1 MLRKPLQTPKITFTI
16 SIKLQPVASLM
27 KMKKMKSVLISGLLA
42 GCWAACNSNDYKMYS
57 GEAYIQFS
65 ETKDTLQRYSF
76 YFQPEQVTED
86 TVWFE
91 VITTGYTSSDPRSFK
106 VVQGQIE
113 GQNNAVAGEQYKFLT
128 R

>member
-1 MLRKPLQTPKITFTI
+1 
-16 SIKLQPVASLM
+16 M
-27 KMKKMKSVLISGLLA
+27 KMKKMKRFLISGLLA

-86 TVWFE
+86 TVWF
-91 VITTGYTSSDPRSFK
+91 K

>member
-1 MLRKPLQTPKITFTI
+1 
-16 SIKLQPVASLM
+16 M
-27 KMKKMKSVLISGLLA
+27 KMKRFLISGLLA

>member
-1 MLRKPLQTPKITFTI
+1 
-16 SIKLQPVASLM
+16 M
-27 KMKKMKSVLISGLLA
+27 KMKKMKRFLISGLLA

-65 ETKDTLQRYSF
+65 ETK
-76 YFQPEQVTED
+76 PEQVTED

>member
-1 MLRKPLQTPKITFTI
+1 
-16 SIKLQPVASLM
+16 M
-27 KMKKMKSVLISGLLA
+27 KMKKMKRISDIGITGRML
-42 GCWAACNSNDYKMYS
+42 GACNSNDYKMYS

>member
-1 MLRKPLQTPKITFTI
+1 MYRKPLQTPKITFTI

-27 KMKKMKSVLISGLLA
+27 KMKKMKRFLISGLLA

>member
-27 KMKKMKSVLISGLLA
+27 KMKKMKRFLISGLLA

>member
-1 MLRKPLQTPKITFTI
+1 MLRKPLQTPKKTFTI

-27 KMKKMKSVLISGLLA
+27 KMKKMKRFLISGLLA